1 MESFFGNITDKN
13 ENNINDQHTTIKL
26 KYIHGNENQINQS
39 IQEKTSLC
47 SNNFSLFCNETTFQ
61 EDQIKINDE
70 KKNASIKYRPT
81 LIPSDFKSIVEP
93 IDFAETCDTKIS
105 NFGDIVMG
113 DNSSNT
119 SSEKNINNINK
130 NNSVS
135 PLCLN
140 FIQEV
145 KYEPIPEREYYDDIL
160 SELLIEEENNSFYKK
175 ILYIDYQ
182 KDLDNKK
189 RAQLIS
195 FIYHISNAFKFKTR
209 TTFLTVQ
216 IMDRF
221 FCKEKIDSE
230 YYDLLCI
237 CCVVI
242 ASKFNEI
249 YYPAYKDIVPYFG
262 KDKNYTV
269 NQALT
274 MELLILKTINYN
286 LFPIFPMYFFDIIS
300 QKTELNNTEYYLGCL
315 MIELIQFDFYL
326 YPYKNSTL
334 AQTVFC
340 KVINLTKRLKGEPL
354 DILKKIFPEENF
366 EFTSETVALIQKASF
381 VIDEL
386 LHNLNSD
393 YFIDIYKK
401 YSQPEM
407 LGSSINYF
415 LNM

>member
-39 IQEKTSLC
+39 KQEKISLF

-61 EDQIKINDE
+61 EDQIQINE
-70 KKNASIKYRPT
+70 NKKNVPIKYRPT
-81 LIPSDFKSIVEP
+81 LIPSDYKSIVEP
-93 IDFAETCDTKIS
+93 ITFAETSDTTIS
-105 NFGDIVMG
+105 NCGDIVMG
-113 DNSSNT
+113 DNTSNE
-119 SSEKNINNINK
+119 SGIEEKNNINK
-130 NNSVS
+130 KNSAS

-195 FIYHISNAFKFKTR
+195 FIYHISKAFKFKVR

-249 YYPAYKDIVPYFG
+249 YYPAYKDIVSYFG

-269 NQALT
+269 KQALT
-274 MELLILKTINYN
+274 MELLILKTIDYN

-366 EFTSETVALIQKASF
+366 EFSSETVALIQKASF